1 MRKPANPAYF
11 AVGITFAAVALMFFG
26 TGNTVG
32 IAFLPVGIT
41 FFILAFQ
48 EPKPKADG
56 RRDSSDGGA
65 PFAGTGGDGSAP
77 ADAGGRPDPSPSH
90 GGSDGSSSSDGGGG
104 SGGGD

>member
-11 AVGITFAAVALMFFG
+11 AIGITFAVLALVFFG

-32 IAFLPVGIT
+32 VAFLPVGIT

-56 RRDSSDGGA
+56 RRDSSDGG
-65 PFAGTGGDGSAP
+65 GGD
-77 ADAGGRPDPSPSH
+77 
-90 GGSDGSSSSDGGGG
+90 
-104 SGGGD
+104 